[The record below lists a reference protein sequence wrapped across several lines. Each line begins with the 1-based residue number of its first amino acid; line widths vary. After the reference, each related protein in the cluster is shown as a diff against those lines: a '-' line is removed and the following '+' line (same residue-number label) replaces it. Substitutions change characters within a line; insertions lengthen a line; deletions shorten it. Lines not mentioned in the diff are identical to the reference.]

1 MVRAVTFVVAILSG
15 MSPVVA
21 VAQHRSWLINLAGG
35 YSHGIGGDF
44 GGSGSVSGTA
54 GAFRPVGRIV
64 DVGVELGYHG
74 LGTTTTRIQDLYGP
88 GSTYQE
94 DFTRRAWQ
102 ATAAV
107 RLRPAG
113 SASRLYVIAGAG
125 AYLVGFRDMIEAR
138 DAAGQPLPQ
147 YQFRQSDSELHPGV
161 HLGAGVDR
169 LVSLGRLGIGVHA
182 RWHGVIAG
190 GIGDFFSIGL
200 GVALDAGGFR
210 RPP

>member
-1 MVRAVTFVVAILSG
+1 MVRAVTLMVAVLSG
-15 MSPVVA
+15 VSPVGA
-21 VAQHRSWLINLAGG
+21 VAQHRSWLINLTGG

-54 GAFRPVGRIV
+54 AAFRPVGRIV

-74 LGTTTTRIQDLYGP
+74 LGTNTTRLQDLYGP

-113 SASRLYVIAGAG
+113 SASRPYVSAGAG
-125 AYLVGFRDMIEAR
+125 AYLVGFRDIIEVR
-138 DAAGQPLPQ
+138 DGAGQLIPQ
-147 YQFRQSDSELHPGV
+147 YQFRQSDSEVHPGV
-161 HLGAGVDR
+161 NLGLGVDR
-169 LVSLGRLGIGVHA
+169 LVTIGRLGIGAHG

-200 GVALDAGGFR
+200 GVALDAGRLR
-210 RPP
+210 REP

>member
-1 MVRAVTFVVAILSG
+1 MVRAVTLVVALLSVV
-15 MSPVVA
+15 SPVGV
-21 VAQHRSWLINLAGG
+21 VAQHRSWLINLTGG

-64 DVGVELGYHG
+64 DVGMELGYHG
-74 LGTTTTRIQDLYGP
+74 LGTNTTRLRDLYGP
-88 GSTYQE
+88 GSTYRE

-102 ATAAV
+102 ATVAV
-107 RLRPAG
+107 RLRPAR
-113 SASRLYVIAGAG
+113 SASRPYVIAGAG
-125 AYLVGFRDMIEAR
+125 AYLVGFRDIIEVR

-161 HLGAGVDR
+161 NLGLGVDR
-169 LVSLGRLGIGVHA
+169 LVAIGRLGLGVHA

-190 GIGDFFSIGL
+190 GVGDFFSIGV

-210 RPP
+210 RQP